1 MTKSKSC
8 SAWAARAALTLIPV
22 AAVLAALTAP
32 ARAGTI
38 ISVNFQPNA
47 PFDGRAP
54 VSFTGVESQA
64 AAADPAFGASDI
76 WNDLSIAPDPTHTTN
91 PSFSGLVDSTG
102 ATTGVGISFTGTIGS
117 ADDVPI
123 DNSGSNA
130 VENEYFLI
138 WTGVTSTT
146 AGYAINGLP
155 ADTQVALYLYAPN
168 FTQYGSRGYY
178 LTANGSM
185 ITVPSGP
192 SDNALAFVTTDASG
206 DISGV
211 WSTPPGLEGD
221 FSGFQIAYSTG
232 SAAPEPA
239 TFTLLG
245 AALAGLGLLRR
256 RCR

>member
-1 MTKSKSC
+1 MTT
-8 SAWAARAALTLIPV
+8 ALAALTL
-22 AAVLAALTAP
+22 P
-32 ARAGTI
+32 AHAGTI
-38 ISVNFQPNA
+38 ISVNFQSNA

-64 AAADPAFGASDI
+64 SAAYSAFGASNI
-76 WNDLSIAPDPTHTTN
+76 WNNLSIAPDPTHTTD

-102 ATTGVGISFTGTIGS
+102 AATGVGISFTGTIG
-117 ADDVPI
+117 AANDVPI
-123 DNSGSNA
+123 DNVGSDA

-146 AGYAINGLP
+146 AGYAITGLP

-168 FTQYGSRGYY
+168 FTQFGSRGYQ
-178 LTANGSM
+178 LTANGSV

-211 WSTPPGLEGD
+211 WSTPPGIEGD
-221 FSGFQIAYSTG
+221 FSGFQLAYSPSG
-232 SAAPEPA
+232 SAVPEPA
-239 TFTLLG
+239 TLTLFG
-245 AALAGLGLLRR
+245 VALTGLGLLRR
-256 RCR
+256 RGR